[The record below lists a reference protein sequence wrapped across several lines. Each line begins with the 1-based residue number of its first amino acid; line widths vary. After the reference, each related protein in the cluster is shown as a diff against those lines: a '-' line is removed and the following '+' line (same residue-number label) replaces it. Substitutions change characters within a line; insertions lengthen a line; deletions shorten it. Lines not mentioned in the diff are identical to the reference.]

1 MTFAEWFTEV
11 ALSCFDVTLWFID
24 LCLPVDHIGVLE
36 VFRFRY
42 NGHNGNGQVFEI
54 LHEVV
59 KTGATFLLMLVE
71 FLLDLSLLWRLELLL
86 NHWRFFDYK
95 ESLFSNVGD
104 YGFSVSGIGLMP
116 MALLFIVLNMT

>member
-1 MTFAEWFTEV
+1 MEV
-11 ALSCFDVTLWFID
+11 ALSCFDVTLWFIY
-24 LCLPVDHIGVLE
+24 LCLPVDHIGVLD
-36 VFRFRY
+36 VSRFRY

-59 KTGATFLLMLVE
+59 KTDATFLLMLVE

-95 ESLFSNVGD
+95 
-104 YGFSVSGIGLMP
+104 
-116 MALLFIVLNMT
+116 